1 MNKSGFALSLIKIK
15 GESEVSLAERVCQAQ
30 SRSGSQLGLSRPHG
44 QEPPAPC
51 YLIGA
56 QLRNMR
62 RHFQRVLLPSDRQD
76 VILRLQDPLGHWVG
90 KAIRHPRQPSPVP
103 GSSSSDPALSMRGH
117 GAGGQGG
124 RGGRGKRAGEAGEA
138 GEAGAGCSG
147 AGRAHGP
154 CPAAALR
161 GRYLPAPRR

>member
-15 GESEVSLAERVCQAQ
+15 GESEVSLPERVCQAQ
-30 SRSGSQLGLSRPHG
+30 RRSGSQLGLSRPHG
-44 QEPPAPC
+44 QEPSAPC

-90 KAIRHPRQPSPVP
+90 KAIRHPHQPSPVQ
-103 GSSSSDPALSMRGH
+103 GSSSSDPALSVRGH
-117 GAGGQGG
+117 GAEGRGG
-124 RGGRGKRAGEAGEA
+124 RGGRGRRT

-154 CPAAALR
+154 CPAAAPGAALR